1 MSKNKQVIKDDLICW
16 VCSEPFKNMSDGHY
30 ACKTTA
36 YKSRSRKVRNEI
48 INGDYKDHG
57 DL

>member
-30 ACKTTA
+30 SCKTSA
-36 YKSRSRKVRNEI
+36 KESKKVRNEI
-48 INGDYKDHG
+48 INGDYADHG

>member
-16 VCSEPFKNMSDGHY
+16 VCSEPFENMSDGHY

-36 YKSRSRKVRNEI
+36 EESRKVRNEI